1 MIDIEYIYKT
11 ISDILEPICDRIYIG
26 YLPEQIPDKAEKY
39 ICIGIGNI
47 SDRGAYCT
55 STMAFMLCV
64 REKKSN
70 ITDIRKINAIAN
82 DVTSLFPI
90 VDDKFTLTSPSQSDI
105 SNVGSFTTIYINSDL
120 LIKKQ

>member
-1 MIDIEYIYKT
+1 
-11 ISDILEPICDRIYIG
+11 
-26 YLPEQIPDKAEKY
+26 
-39 ICIGIGNI
+39 
-47 SDRGAYCT
+47 
-55 STMAFMLCV
+55 MAFMLCV